1 MKISQFNAKVTA
13 EQMNQTLA
21 QMFGESIDLKKFT
34 MEQLES
40 AKTRTINKISTLQA
54 QENLATSEEY
64 QKQRMF
70 LDVINAAIEGGM
82 SDIHVGAQEIVGEYQ
97 DEPDHLA
104 KPKAEVIAD
113 LERRKADAKDSTSQ
127 YTLSTAIDMVEKGFD
142 DQGDAIPDPSDMAPE
157 NINTDTMKATDLKT
171 TEAKGKDQ
179 CQHSN
184 CRCGGKDHDKDGDVD
199 SKDYMKSKDIA
210 IKKAMKKEDVQVKE
224 GAEENAQLVMAAK
237 DMVDKITGW
246 MEDTASMQTESMLEL
261 SDAIRDEVGSEQSE
275 SFVNQVKPALES
287 LYSALEVTRTS
298 LTGGVAVLTGE
309 TVPATMGT
317 DTPEEPVVEP
327 TDDIADVPA
336 DDFGA
341 SEPATGGDLPADRGK
356 RESILRMSRRLA
368 ETLSAK
374 STGKKKA

>member
-34 MEQLES
+34 IEQLES
-40 AKTRTINKISTLQA
+40 AKAKVIDKIATLQT
-54 QENLATSEEY
+54 QENLATSEDY

-113 LERRKADAKDSTSQ
+113 LERRKAEAKDSTSQ
-127 YTLSTAIDMVEKGFD
+127 YTLSTAIDMVQNGFD

-171 TEAKGKDQ
+171 TEAKGKD
-179 CQHSN
+179 
-184 CRCGGKDHDKDGDVD
+184 HDKDGDVD

-210 IKKAMKKEDVQVKE
+210 IKKAMKKEDIQVKE

-309 TVPATMGT
+309 QVPATMGT

-356 RESILRMSRRLA
+356 RESIIRMSRRLA

-374 STGKKKA
+374 SLGKKKA

>member
-40 AKTRTINKISTLQA
+40 AKARTINKISTLQA

-97 DEPDHLA
+97 DDVDHLA

-113 LERRKADAKDSTSQ
+113 LERRKAEAKDSTSQ
-127 YTLSTAIDMVEKGFD
+127 YTLSTAIDMVQNGFD

-171 TEAKGKDQ
+171 TEAKGKD
-179 CQHSN
+179 
-184 CRCGGKDHDKDGDVD
+184 HDKDGDVD

-210 IKKAMKKEDVQVKE
+210 IKK
-224 GAEENAQLVMAAK
+224 AQLVMAAK

-317 DTPEEPVVEP
+317 DTPDEPVVEP

>member
-1 MKISQFNAKVTA
+1 MKISQFTTKVTA
-13 EQMNQTLA
+13 EQMNKRLA
-21 QMFGESIDLKKFT
+21 ETFGTSINLDKFT
-34 MEQLES
+34 LEQLQT
-40 AKTRTINKISTLQA
+40 AKDKVVGKISTLQA
-54 QENLATSEEY
+54 QENFDQISHNEEY

-70 LDVINAAIEGGM
+70 LDVINAAIESGM
-82 SDIHVGAQEIVGEYQ
+82 SDIHVGAQEIVGEYT
-97 DEPDHLA
+97 DDVDHLA
-104 KPKAEVIAD
+104 KPKADVIAD
-113 LERRKADAKDSTSQ
+113 LERREAEAKDPTEQ
-127 YTLSTAIDMVEKGFD
+127 YTLRTAKDMVKDGFD
-142 DQGDAIPDPSDMAPE
+142 EQGDAIPDPSDMAPE
-157 NINTDTMKATDLKT
+157 NINTDTMKAQDLKT
-171 TEAKGKDQ
+171 TEAK
-179 CQHSN
+179 
-184 CRCGGKDHDKDGDVD
+184 GKDHDKDGDVD

-317 DTPEEPVVEP
+317 DTPDEPVVEP

-368 ETLSAK
+368 ETLSK
-374 STGKKKA
+374 RPSKKKA

>member
-1 MKISQFNAKVTA
+1 
-13 EQMNQTLA
+13 
-21 QMFGESIDLKKFT
+21 
-34 MEQLES
+34 
-40 AKTRTINKISTLQA
+40 
-54 QENLATSEEY
+54 
-64 QKQRMF
+64 
-70 LDVINAAIEGGM
+70 
-82 SDIHVGAQEIVGEYQ
+82 
-97 DEPDHLA
+97 
-104 KPKAEVIAD
+104 
-113 LERRKADAKDSTSQ
+113 
-127 YTLSTAIDMVEKGFD
+127 
-142 DQGDAIPDPSDMAPE
+142 
-157 NINTDTMKATDLKT
+157 MKATDLKT